1 MITYDPNNI
10 LRIICRMEGSILL
23 AVWPEMLLACTIA
36 IGSCFLRQWQGEDE
50 YIITDIK
57 GHATLGTTLAFLN
70 VFRSNLSYGRYW
82 DGRGQ
87 LGFLVRS
94 GRELMR
100 TCVTYTRI
108 PEDRA
113 EEEELASCLND
124 IKRLVNCLHHSIV
137 LAVQNYDDH
146 PPFDPP
152 YDIELHLVSKGW
164 LRTDEKNAIEKAE
177 GERRDSSKAYGEP
190 GGPDNKGRPALIAC
204 LLSQKVYWLYHKG
217 WMSSAVLKKCDTQ
230 ISTYVGAWM
239 AMEKICGTPM
249 VFPYTQM
256 LAIFMM
262 LFVFTFPIPLAHVFW
277 NEDVPVN
284 GFVINTFIAGLVA
297 FAFFGMNAVGV
308 EIENPFGEDANDLPV
323 EQMMKRVEKDT
334 ASLLELRTASDQ
346 HAAMES
352 YREKL
357 LAAEAERAAA
367 EKRRLAGGPPKT
379 PARR

>member
-1 MITYDPNNI
+1 
-10 LRIICRMEGSILL
+10 
-23 AVWPEMLLACTIA
+23 
-36 IGSCFLRQWQGEDE
+36 
-50 YIITDIK
+50 
-57 GHATLGTTLAFLN
+57 
-70 VFRSNLSYGRYW
+70 
-82 DGRGQ
+82 
-87 LGFLVRS
+87 
-94 GRELMR
+94 
-100 TCVTYTRI
+100 
-108 PEDRA
+108 
-113 EEEELASCLND
+113 
-124 IKRLVNCLHHSIV
+124 
-137 LAVQNYDDH
+137 
-146 PPFDPP
+146 
-152 YDIELHLVSKGW
+152 
-164 LRTDEKNAIEKAE
+164 
-177 GERRDSSKAYGEP
+177 
-190 GGPDNKGRPALIAC
+190 
-204 LLSQKVYWLYHKG
+204 
-217 WMSSAVLKKCDTQ
+217 MSSAVLKKCDTQ

-277 NEDVPVN
+277 NEDVPLN
-284 GFVINTFIAGLVA
+284 GFLINTFIAGLVA

-357 LAAEAERAAA
+357 LALEAERAAA